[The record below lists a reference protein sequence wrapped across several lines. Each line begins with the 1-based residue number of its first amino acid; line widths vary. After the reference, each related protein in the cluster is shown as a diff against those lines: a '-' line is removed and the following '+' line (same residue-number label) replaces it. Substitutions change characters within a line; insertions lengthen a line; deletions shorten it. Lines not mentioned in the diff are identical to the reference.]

1 MPKVSPC
8 GFVRDLGKE
17 REKRDVYLLSFP
29 KSLTKPQ
36 GETFGIK
43 DLFQ

>member
-1 MPKVSPC
+1 MPNVSPC
-8 GFVRDLGKE
+8 RASSETLVKS
-17 REKRDVYLLSFP
+17 SFP